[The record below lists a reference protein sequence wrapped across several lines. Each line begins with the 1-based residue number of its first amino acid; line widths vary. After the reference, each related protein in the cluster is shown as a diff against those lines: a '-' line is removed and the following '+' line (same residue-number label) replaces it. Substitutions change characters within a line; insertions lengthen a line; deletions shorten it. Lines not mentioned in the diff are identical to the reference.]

1 MDKIDILENFA
12 TYNDD
17 GELNGFDV
25 AGLVSLITEVVGEVV
40 EADVSA
46 ASELVSSLADKIGNK
61 DFDTYNK
68 LVSGLVSARA
78 DKRKSNKDA
87 IKAQK
92 EERDAINGERG
103 KLYYD
108 SLEIGAEF
116 EIETANGVVKV
127 KKIETKSKTGST
139 AACELLNPPAGSKTA
154 KRYPK
159 FCKVVVPADFGVEK
173 TEETAEEVVA

>member
-12 TYNDD
+12 IYNDD

-25 AGLVSLITEVVGEVV
+25 AGVVSLITDVVGDIV

-46 ASELVSSLADKIGNK
+46 ASELVSSLADKVGNK
-61 DFDTYNK
+61 DFATYNN

-78 DKRKSNKDA
+78 EKRQANKDA

-92 EERDAINGERG
+92 EAKDAINGERG

-139 AACELLNPPAGSKTA
+139 AACELLDPPVGSKTA

-159 FCKVVVPADFGVEK
+159 FCKVVVPAEFGVEK
-173 TEETAEEVVA
+173 KTSEEVVA

>member
-1 MDKIDILENFA
+1 MDKIEILENFA

-25 AGLVSLITEVVGEVV
+25 AGLVSLITDVVGDMV
-40 EADVSA
+40 ETDVSA
-46 ASELVSSLADKIGNK
+46 VSDLVSGLADKVGNK

-103 KLYYD
+103 KAYYD

-127 KKIETKSKTGST
+127 TKIETKSKTGST
-139 AACELLNPPAGSKTA
+139 AACELINPPEGSKTA

-159 FCKVVVPADFGVEK
+159 FCKVVVPAEFWDEQ
-173 TEETAEEVVA
+173 EEVA